1 MSNAIRYSST
11 TMACPAPAALA
22 TFYASITGGEVTF
35 VHKDE
40 WATMTCE
47 GARLEFM
54 GVSDYRPPRWPDD
67 SALVHIDFF
76 VDDLEA
82 AADRVVAAGARR
94 FEHQPN
100 AAHCLVFADPA
111 GHPFCLT
118 LIDEVS

>member
-22 TFYASITGGEVTF
+22 AFYASITGGEVTF

-54 GVSDYRPPRWPDD
+54 GVSD
-67 SALVHIDFF
+67 
-76 VDDLEA
+76 
-82 AADRVVAAGARR
+82 
-94 FEHQPN
+94 
-100 AAHCLVFADPA
+100 
-111 GHPFCLT
+111 
-118 LIDEVS
+118 